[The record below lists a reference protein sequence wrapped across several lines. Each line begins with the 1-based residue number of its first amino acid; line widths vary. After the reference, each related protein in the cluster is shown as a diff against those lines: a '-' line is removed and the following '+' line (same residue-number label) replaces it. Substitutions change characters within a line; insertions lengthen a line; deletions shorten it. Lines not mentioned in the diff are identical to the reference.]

1 MSSNLE
7 ARHAQGHAQGPGRV
21 WLESGLVAL
30 AAFAVM
36 LVGLGSGALPTDNDA
51 LYADVIRTMVRSGNW
66 LDPEIHG
73 VPFLDKPPLFFWLG
87 AVLVQLGGES
97 LLLLRLP
104 AALCGALLCG
114 LMYLAARRSGLGRQ
128 GAALAVVSLLAVPL
142 LVAYARRVYMEVP
155 VALCV
160 FAAVLAFQHA
170 ISGLD
175 DRGGRP
181 RFFLVAGVL
190 VGLAFMLKS
199 LVALFAVFPLP
210 IVLGIERRWQVLRSG
225 WLWLGAGLAVLVAAP
240 WHAYELAVHRD
251 VFMEFTYRL
260 HVEDQVLS
268 AQPWSTGP
276 AWFYLALL
284 ATDMPFLGV
293 CTLLGLGLLGWRWA
307 RKLPVGS
314 LDRHL
319 GIMAV
324 VTLLVLSTAETK
336 KDLYVLVIVPP
347 VVLLF
352 ARMLALSLPRAWHV
366 WLSIAAAAVLALGS
380 APYFLPSG
388 EFLQGAAPLVRAAQV
403 AGARAAPDRPIH
415 TLHLYFSALQYYA
428 ERPVVSHWTDT
439 QLVRDTQRIPY
450 IRHGK
455 NMRHV
460 APEAL
465 QQVMTGAE
473 AGVWMLPPDT
483 AQQLAIARW
492 AEVLYE
498 DAFVVVADTARR

>member
-7 ARHAQGHAQGPGRV
+7 PGAARAQGRV

-30 AAFAVM
+30 AGLAVM
-36 LVGLGSGALPTDNDA
+36 LVGLSSGALPIDNDA

-87 AVLVQLGGES
+87 AALVRVGGET

-104 AALCGALLCG
+104 AALCGAWLCG
-114 LMYLAARRSGLGRQ
+114 LMYLAARRSGLGRG
-128 GAALAVVSLLAVPL
+128 GAALGVASLLAVPL

-170 ISGLD
+170 VSGID

-181 RFFLVAGVL
+181 RFFLVAGAL

-210 IVLGIERRWQVLRSG
+210 IVLWIERRWHVLRTASP
-225 WLWLGAGLAVLVAAP
+225 WLGVGLAVLVAAP
-240 WHAYELAVHRD
+240 WHVYELAVNRD
-251 VFMEFTYRL
+251 VFLEFTYRL

-276 AWFYLALL
+276 AWFYLQQL
-284 ATDMPFLGV
+284 ATEMPVLGA
-293 CTLLGLGLLGWRWA
+293 CTLVGLGLLGWRWA
-307 RKLPVGS
+307 SGRPVGS

-319 GIMAV
+319 GILCV
-324 VTLLVLSTAETK
+324 LTLLVLSAAETK
-336 KDLYVLVIVPP
+336 KDLYALVIVPP
-347 VVLLF
+347 AALLF
-352 ARMLALSLPRAWHV
+352 ARMMALSLPRAWHL
-366 WLSIAAAAVLALGS
+366 WLSLAALAVLSLGS
-380 APYFLPSG
+380 VPYFLPSG

-403 AGARAAPDRPIH
+403 AGSRAAPDRPIH

-428 ERPVVSHWTDT
+428 GRPVISHWTDP

-465 QQVMTGAE
+465 QQVMAGEE
-473 AGVWMLPPDT
+473 AGVWMLPLDT
-483 AQQLAIARW
+483 ARQLAIEQW
-492 AEVLYE
+492 AEVLYQDE
-498 DAFVVVADTARR
+498 LVLVADTARR

>member
-7 ARHAQGHAQGPGRV
+7 PAPVQGRV
-21 WLESGLVAL
+21 WLESGLVTLAAL
-30 AAFAVM
+30 AVL
-36 LVGLGSGALPTDNDA
+36 LVGLGSGALPVDNDA

-87 AVLVQLGGES
+87 AVLVQVGGES

-114 LMYLAARRSGLGRQ
+114 LMYFAGRRSGLGRS
-128 GAALAVVSLLAVPL
+128 GAVFGVVALVAVPL

-170 ISGLD
+170 IAGLD

-181 RFFLVAGVL
+181 RFFVVAGVL

-210 IVLGIERRWQVLRSG
+210 FVVAVERRWQVLRSG

-240 WHAYELAVHRD
+240 WHAYELAVHPD
-251 VFMEFTYRL
+251 VFLEFTYRL
-260 HVEDQVLS
+260 HVKDQVLS

-276 AWFYLALL
+276 AWFYLVLL
-284 ATDMPFLGV
+284 ATEMPFLGV
-293 CTLLGLGLLGWRWA
+293 CTLVGLGLLGWRWA
-307 RKLPVGS
+307 RRRPLAS

-319 GIMAV
+319 GIMSV
-324 VTLLVLSTAETK
+324 VTLVVLSLAETK
-336 KDLYVLVIVPP
+336 KDLYVLVVVPP
-347 VVLLF
+347 IVLLF
-352 ARMLALSLPRAWHV
+352 ARMLALSLPRAWH
-366 WLSIAAAAVLALGS
+366 LGLAIAVAAVLSLGS
-380 APYFLPSG
+380 VPYFQPSG
-388 EFLQGAAPLVRAAQV
+388 EFLQGAAPLVRAAEV
-403 AGARAAPDRPIH
+403 AGARAAPDRPVY

-428 ERPVVSHWTDT
+428 GRPVISYWTDP

-450 IRHGK
+450 IRHGN

-465 QQVMTGAE
+465 QQVMARE
-473 AGVWMLPPDT
+473 AAGVWMLPPDT
-483 AQQLAIARW
+483 A
-492 AEVLYE
+492 
-498 DAFVVVADTARR
+498 